1 MADIRY
7 NKEQMISTL
16 QENVCSV
23 MFEKKNNS
31 VRQMHCTL
39 NPEFAPWILRTKGKG
54 APRHE
59 GVIAVWDIEERG
71 WRSFR
76 VKSVL
81 QFDVLEEISE
91 GLKKIPEQIVKAT
104 RGKDFNDAEETQE
117 ETKDV

>member
-7 NKEQMISTL
+7 NKEEMVSQL

-31 VRQMHCTL
+31 IRQMHCTL
-39 NPEFAPWILRTKGKG
+39 NPEFAPWILKTKGKG

-59 GVIAVWDIEERG
+59 GVIAVWDIEEMG

-76 VKSVL
+76 VNSVL
-81 QFDVLEEISE
+81 QFDILKEISE
-91 GLKKIPEQIVKAT
+91 GLKKIPEQIVKASK
-104 RGKDFNDAEETQE
+104 GEDFNDVEETS
-117 ETKDV
+117 DD